1 MAANFKNH
9 PPHYYTLEEYSALE
23 QGSDA
28 RFEYWDGEIVCMSGG
43 TLQHSLIG
51 DNFYALIRDSV
62 KGRPC
67 RAFTGGMPIKTPS
80 LPPYRYPDAS
90 VVCGEIVTE
99 KVNGIDTLVNPVLVV
114 EVLSPGT
121 ELIDHNQK
129 KAAYQSLT
137 SVREY
142 LLAAQDAPHI
152 TQFVRQGDAWVRHDC
167 EGLSAVL
174 PLAYVNCQLVL
185 SEVYDGVIFS

>member
-43 TLQHSLIG
+43 TLQHSLIS
-51 DNFYALIRDSV
+51 DNCYALLRESL

-67 RAFTGGMPIKTPS
+67 RAFTGRMPIKTPS

-90 VVCGEIVTE
+90 VVCGGIVTE

-121 ELIDHNQK
+121 ELVDHNQK
-129 KAAYQSLT
+129 KAAYQALPSLH
-137 SVREY
+137 EY
-142 LLAAQDAPHI
+142 LMFWHDMPHV
-152 TQFVRQGDAWVRHDC
+152 TQFVREGESWVRQDY
-167 EGLSAVL
+167 GDLRAVV
-174 PLAYVNCQLVL
+174 PLASVNCQLAL